1 MRLMFEAANFVRSL
15 QLQMRFGE
23 MSRAPLQLLRLEL
36 HGEFAECDWMARPAD
51 IWDADLPPL
60 VRDRNASSQALLDA
74 IALRE
79 LLFGA
84 MSGVR
89 SADFRVFRQSAGEP
103 PELIIT
109 GTVSRETEQ
118 VSRYVAS
125 PAMRAKLWGFHF
137 CLEGGVLEQ
146 MQVQE
151 LAVSA

>member
-23 MSRAPLQLLRLEL
+23 MSRAPLRLLRLEL

-51 IWDADLPPL
+51 TWDADLPTL
-60 VRDRNASSQALLDA
+60 VRDRNASAQALQDA

-84 MSGVR
+84 LPGVR
-89 SADFRVFRQSAGEP
+89 SAEFRVFRQSAGDP
-103 PELIIT
+103 PDLIIT
-109 GTVSRETEQ
+109 GTLARHAEQ

-125 PAMRAKLWGFHF
+125 VTMRAKLWGFQF
-137 CLEGGVLEQ
+137 CLEDGVLEP
-146 MQVQE
+146 MQFEE